1 MYYGFPYCERD
12 LLSIVHR
19 TLLFD
24 HHISTLF
31 VHVQV
36 GIQGKSQ
43 VFEVVNFADLFV
55 MWVRESGLGYP
66 GSLPPACFVGGSFVE
81 NNNLAFSC
89 PIMYFCSMILS
100 PVWGGATVIILMSS
114 SALSAQRHRL
124 STSARAPIH
133 FAPVHCAVG
142 KFSLNSRSRL
152 PRKMA

>member
-12 LLSIVHR
+12 LLSVVHR
-19 TLLFD
+19 TLLFEGPCILED
-24 HHISTLF
+24 FTGGNFHFFYYISTLF

-43 VFEVVNFADLFV
+43 VFEVVNFVDLFV

-89 PIMYFCSMILS
+89 PIIYFCSMILS
-100 PVWGGATVIILMSS
+100 PELGN
-114 SALSAQRHRL
+114 RD
-124 STSARAPIH
+124 H
-133 FAPVHCAVG
+133 FVEFLCAVG
-142 KFSLNSRSRL
+142 
-152 PRKMA
+152 AET